1 MQPLE
6 LFKALSDDTR
16 LKCVML
22 LQVNGAACVCDLMAA
37 LNMDQPKISRHLAS
51 LRRIGL
57 LQDERKGKWVYYQLH
72 PELPAWAKD
81 IVMQVSEQAQREI
94 DAELV
99 RLQNSQQLPSCQ

>member
-16 LKCVML
+16 LKCVLL
-22 LQVNGAACVCDLMAA
+22 LQLHGAACVCDLMTA
-37 LNMDQPKISRHLAS
+37 LNLDQPKISRHLAS
-51 LRRIGL
+51 LRRMGL

-81 IVMQVSEQAQREI
+81 IVRQACEQARQDI
-94 DAELV
+94 DAELT
-99 RLQNSQQLPSCQ
+99 RLQNSQQLPTCQ